1 MKWDEFKDLLIGIGP
16 ETPLG
21 EDKDILDHFTPEQH
35 RIRNEW
41 RANRAK
47 KVAPDNMAAVL
58 DQLKN
63 AFISLAGGDIH

>member
-1 MKWDEFKDLLIGIGP
+1 MKHATLVAFGSTRRKGIRA
-16 ETPLG
+16 E
-21 EDKDILDHFTPEQH
+21 EDKDILDHFTSEQH